1 MNLTPEQLNRVAQW
15 RAKAL
20 TSEGLDL
27 EEMKAAIIFLRE
39 SRQSAVPQSNGTT
52 KSKSPRSKAPVNTDA
67 LLGELG
73 L

>member
-52 KSKSPRSKAPVNTDA
+52 KSPRSKAPVNTDA